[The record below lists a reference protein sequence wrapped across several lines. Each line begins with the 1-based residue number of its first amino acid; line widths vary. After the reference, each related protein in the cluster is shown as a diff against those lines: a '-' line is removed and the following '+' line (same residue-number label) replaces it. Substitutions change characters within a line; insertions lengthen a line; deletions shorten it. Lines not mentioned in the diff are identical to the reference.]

1 MNQKLRS
8 YKKRMLILCIMLA
21 VVLITSGVS
30 YAIFTSYSSQ
40 SDANTLAASCM
51 DLEFNGQNEINLLNT
66 YPISEG
72 EALEQTPYTF
82 TIKNNCDNYIEY
94 YVIASVISTTNKVDS
109 KYVKVSL
116 LGDND
121 LNGAVI
127 NTLESIATP
136 QSLSKYSIS
145 ENYILKRGDG
155 ITKDESRT
163 FNFRMWLDSNNPDI
177 WTSEDVEGKDY
188 QVKISVV
195 GTVRTR
201 PKDDLFVA
209 ALIDG
214 EESTSFPTTSGY
226 TASVEC
232 TRNGKKVNAKESI
245 VWNGTEWELTAK
257 ITNGNV
263 RCNATFVTAAPA
275 PDGWYS
281 AGSGTL
287 LASIRDNNELKTPLT
302 TPGSE
307 VSAHTKDDVESQ
319 TISVSSTYQAYYFT
333 YGTGY
338 TANGSKFNL
347 TGTAVTADTYANS
360 YSSLVGKYFVSS
372 SASSNGSSTAGTMK
386 TTTNLSSVYYVVS
399 ATSSSYT
406 YKQITSNK
414 NTTEAL
420 LASTEDDYGTS
431 YYFRGAVKN
440 NYVQFANKCWRIVR
454 INGDGSVKLVL
465 HNDNTSN
472 ASSPCASSNNSTTA
486 AFARYSGSSYT
497 SVFNSN
503 YNDNAYIGFMYGAT
517 GASDYASTH
526 ANTNKSDI
534 LKNLETWYTNNLTSY
549 ESKLADTIWCN
560 DKSTVSGGLGY
571 GTNATDYGAYNRLAS
586 TKQPTLKCPND
597 NNGGKLSKFTVDDT
611 KNGNGNLTYKIG
623 LLTADEIAFAGSIA
637 YTYNRSTYLQEN
649 TGTTWWWS
657 LSPSYFN
664 GSGALV
670 WCVDSGYLDGNGRVG
685 SYDGLRPVISLISST
700 NVTGD
705 GTSENPYV
713 VEK

>member
-21 VVLITSGVS
+21 VVLVMSGVS

-257 ITNGNV
+257 INGGNV
-263 RCNATFVTAAPA
+263 RCNAIFTTKVP
-275 PDGWYS
+275 
-281 AGSGTL
+281 TL
-287 LASIRDNNELKTPLT
+287 AETILASNEVKTPLT
-302 TPGSE
+302 TPGKE

-319 TISVSSTYQAYYFT
+319 TTSVSSTYQAYYFT

-517 GASDYASTH
+517 GARDYASTH

-571 GTNATDYGAYNRLAS
+571 GTNTTNYGAYNRLAS

-657 LSPSYFN
+657 LSPSGFV
-664 GSGALV
+664 GGGAFV
-670 WCVDSGYLDGNGRVG
+670 WYVDSGRLGDGGDVDN
-685 SYDGLRPVISLISST
+685 YYGLRPVISLISST

>member
-319 TISVSSTYQAYYFT
+319 TTSVSSTYQAYYFT

-497 SVFNSN
+497 SAFNTN
-503 YNDNAYIGFMYGAT
+503 TDDNAYIGFMYGAT
-517 GASDYASTH
+517 GASDYPNTH

-657 LSPSYFN
+657 LSPRNFYGSVAN
-664 GSGALV
+664 VWGVGSGH
-670 WCVDSGYLDGNGRVG
+670 LDDDNVGNG
-685 SYDGLRPVISLISST
+685 DGLRPVISLISST

>member
-21 VVLITSGVS
+21 VVLVMSGVS

-226 TASVEC
+226 TATVEC

-302 TPGSE
+302 MPGSE

-319 TISVSSTYQAYYFT
+319 TTSVSSTYQAYYFT

-338 TANGSKFNL
+338 TANGTKFNL
-347 TGTAVTADTYANS
+347 TGAAVTSDTYANS

-454 INGDGSVKLVL
+454 VNGDGSIKLVL
-465 HNDNTSN
+465 HNDNTSSS
-472 ASSPCASSNNSTTA
+472 SSPCAASNNSTTA

-497 SVFNSN
+497 STFNDN

-526 ANTNKSDI
+526 ANTNKSTI
-534 LKNLETWYTNNLTSY
+534 LTNLETWYTNNLASY
-549 ESKLADTIWCN
+549 ADKLADTIWCN

-571 GTNATDYGAYNRLAS
+571 GTNETDYAAYNRLAS

-611 KNGNGNLTYKIG
+611 TNGNGNLTYKIG
-623 LLTADEIAFAGSIA
+623 LLTADEIAFSGSIA

-657 LSPSYFN
+657 LSPRSFN
-664 GSGALV
+664 GDRAYVWFVLSGGLV
-670 WCVDSGYLDGNGRVG
+670 NNYVYNNV
-685 SYDGLRPVISLISST
+685 GLRPAISLISST
-700 NVTGD
+700 SVTGN
-705 GTSENPYV
+705 GTSDNPYV
-713 VEK
+713 VK

>member
-1 MNQKLRS
+1 MKKKLLLIS
-8 YKKRMLILCIMLA
+8 LFIMSIISFLYWTLKPKKLYEA
-21 VVLITSGVS
+21 KWNAPDT
-30 YAIFTSYSSQ
+30 
-40 SDANTLAASCM
+40 TLAITI
-51 DLEFNGQNEINLLNT
+51 D
-66 YPISEG
+66 G
-72 EALEQTPYTF
+72 E
-82 TIKNNCDNYIEY
+82 
-94 YVIASVISTTNKVDS
+94 ISTTFPTTNAYIGTVECTTGTGKVEW
-109 KYVKVSL
+109 
-116 LGDND
+116 
-121 LNGAVI
+121 NGTKWVL
-127 NTLESIATP
+127 TTS
-136 QSLSKYSIS
+136 
-145 ENYILKRGDG
+145 G
-155 ITKDESRT
+155 ITK
-163 FNFRMWLDSNNPDI
+163 
-177 WTSEDVEGKDY
+177 G
-188 QVKISVV
+188 
-195 GTVRTR
+195 
-201 PKDDLFVA
+201 
-209 ALIDG
+209 
-214 EESTSFPTTSGY
+214 ST
-226 TASVEC
+226 
-232 TRNGKKVNAKESI
+232 K
-245 VWNGTEWELTAK
+245 
-257 ITNGNV
+257 
-263 RCNATFVTAAPA
+263 CNAIFKQ
-275 PDGWYS
+275 
-281 AGSGTL
+281 TL
-287 LASIRDNNELKTPLT
+287 RQSILANNEVKTSLT
-302 TPGSE
+302 TPEKE

-319 TISVSSTYQAYYFT
+319 TTSVSSTYQAYYFT

-454 INGDGSVKLVL
+454 VNGDGSIKLVL

-526 ANTNKSDI
+526 ANNNKSDI

-560 DKSTVSGGLGY
+560 DKSTVSGELGN
-571 GTNATDYGAYNRLAS
+571 GTNGTRYGAFNRLAS

-597 NNGGKLSKFTVDDT
+597 NNGGKLSKFTADDT
-611 KNGNGNLTYKIG
+611 TNGNGNLTYKIG

-649 TGTTWWWS
+649 TGTTYWWS
-657 LSPSYFN
+657 LSPNGFSGGYASVWYV
-664 GSGALV
+664 GSGFLSSDGVLV
-670 WCVDSGYLDGNGRVG
+670 ST
-685 SYDGLRPVISLISST
+685 GLRPAISLVSST
-700 NVTGD
+700 SVTGN
-705 GTSENPYV
+705 GTSDNPYV
-713 VEK
+713 VK

>member
-319 TISVSSTYQAYYFT
+319 TTSVSSTYQAYYFT

-611 KNGNGNLTYKIG
+611 INGNGDLTYKIG

-657 LSPSYFN
+657 LSPYIFVG
-664 GSGALV
+664 GSAYV
-670 WCVDSGYLDGNGRVG
+670 WVVGSGYLVNNYVGNG
-685 SYDGLRPVISLISST
+685 SGLRPVISLISST

>member
-21 VVLITSGVS
+21 VVLVMSGVS

-257 ITNGNV
+257 INGGNV
-263 RCNATFVTAAPA
+263 RCNAIFTTKVP
-275 PDGWYS
+275 
-281 AGSGTL
+281 TL
-287 LASIRDNNELKTPLT
+287 AETILASNEVKTPLT
-302 TPGSE
+302 TPGKE

-319 TISVSSTYQAYYFT
+319 TTSVSSTYQAYYFT

-517 GASDYASTH
+517 GARDYASTH

-571 GTNATDYGAYNRLAS
+571 GTNTTNYGAYNRLAS

-657 LSPSYFN
+657 LSPGLFSGSSAGVWYVYSGGLFYN
-664 GSGALV
+664 G
-670 WCVDSGYLDGNGRVG
+670 VG
-685 SYDGLRPVISLISST
+685 DNHGLRPVISLISST

>member
-319 TISVSSTYQAYYFT
+319 TTSVSSTYQAYYFT

-517 GASDYASTH
+517 GASDYPNTH

-657 LSPSYFN
+657 LSPNDFSGSY
-664 GSGALV
+664 AYV
-670 WCVDSGYLDGNGRVG
+670 WCVGSGLLYNGVNVG
-685 SYDGLRPVISLISST
+685 DGLRPVISLISST

>member
-319 TISVSSTYQAYYFT
+319 TTSVSSTYQAYYFT

-571 GTNATDYGAYNRLAS
+571 GTNGTSYGAYNRLAS

-611 KNGNGNLTYKIG
+611 TNGNGNLTYKIG

-657 LSPSYFN
+657 LSPGGFR
-664 GSGALV
+664 GGDAGV
-670 WCVDSGYLDGNGRVG
+670 WRVDSGHLDGDDVG
-685 SYDGLRPVISLISST
+685 GTDGLRPVISLISST

>member
-307 VSAHTKDDVESQ
+307 VSAHVLDDVESA
-319 TISVSSTYQAYYFT
+319 TAYVSSTYQAYYFT

-386 TTTNLSSVYYVVS
+386 TTTNLSGVYYVVS

-406 YKQITSNK
+406 YKEITSNK

-454 INGDGSVKLVL
+454 ITGDGSVKLVL
-465 HNDNTSN
+465 HNDNTSGS
-472 ASSPCASSNNSTTA
+472 SSPCSSKNNNDEA

-517 GASDYASTH
+517 GASDYPNTH

-571 GTNATDYGAYNRLAS
+571 GTNETDYAAYNRLAS

-657 LSPSYFN
+657 LSPFN
-664 GSGALV
+664 FGGSDAGV
-670 WCVDSGYLDGNGRVG
+670 WYVGSGYLSDSGVDGYG
-685 SYDGLRPVISLISST
+685 GLRPVISLISST

>member
-319 TISVSSTYQAYYFT
+319 TTSVSSTYQAYYFT

-360 YSSLVGKYFVSS
+360 YSSLVGKYFVGS

-386 TTTNLSSVYYVVS
+386 TTTNLSSVYYVAS

-454 INGDGSVKLVL
+454 VNGDGSIKLVL
-465 HNDNTSN
+465 HNDNTSSS
-472 ASSPCASSNNSTTA
+472 SSPCAASNNSTTA
-486 AFARYSGSSYT
+486 AFARYSGSTYNT
-497 SVFNSN
+497 AFNSS
-503 YNDNAYIGFMYGAT
+503 YNDNAYVGFMYGTA
-517 GASDYASTH
+517 GSSDYASTH

-534 LKNLETWYTNNLTSY
+534 LKNLETWYNNNLKTY

-611 KNGNGNLTYKIG
+611 TNGNGNLTYKIG

-657 LSPSYFN
+657 LSPGYFN
-664 GSGALV
+664 GGSAYV
-670 WCVDSGYLDGNGRVG
+670 WFVLSGYLSGDSVVG
-685 SYDGLRPVISLISST
+685 GFGLRPAISLVSST
-700 NVTGD
+700 NVTGN
-705 GTSENPYV
+705 GTSDNPYV
-713 VEK
+713 VK

>member
-287 LASIRDNNELKTPLT
+287 LASIRDNNELKIPLT

-319 TISVSSTYQAYYFT
+319 TTSVSSTYQAYYFT

-611 KNGNGNLTYKIG
+611 INGNGDLTYKIG

-657 LSPSYFN
+657 LSPVVFN
-664 GSGALV
+664 GSDAVV
-670 WCVDSGYLDGNGRVG
+670 WYVRSGYLNYGGVHD
-685 SYDGLRPVISLISST
+685 YDGLRPVISLISST

>member
-319 TISVSSTYQAYYFT
+319 TTSVSSKYQAYYFT

-372 SASSNGSSTAGTMK
+372 SAFSNGSSTAGTMK

-517 GASDYASTH
+517 GASDYPNTH

-597 NNGGKLSKFTVDDT
+597 NNSGKLSKFTVDDT

-657 LSPSYFN
+657 LSPGGFG
-664 GSGALV
+664 GSSAYV
-670 WCVDSGYLDGNGRVG
+670 WYVFSGYLDRGNVYFGG
-685 SYDGLRPVISLISST
+685 GLRPVISLISST

>member
-319 TISVSSTYQAYYFT
+319 TTSVSSTYQAYYFT

-347 TGTAVTADTYANS
+347 TGTAVTSDTYANS
-360 YSSLVGKYFVSS
+360 YSSLVGKYLISEY
-372 SASSNGSSTAGTMK
+372 AYSNGSSTAGTMK
-386 TTTNLSSVYYVVS
+386 TTTNLSGVYYVVS

-406 YKQITSNK
+406 YKEITSNK

-454 INGDGSVKLVL
+454 ITGDGSVKLVL
-465 HNDNTSN
+465 HNDNTSGS
-472 ASSPCASSNNSTTA
+472 SSPCSSKNNNDEA
-486 AFARYSGSSYT
+486 AFARYSGSSYI
-497 SVFNSN
+497 SAFNSN

-611 KNGNGNLTYKIG
+611 INGNGDLTYKIG

-657 LSPSYFN
+657 LSPYYFSGSDGDVWGVSSGDLYSYFVN
-664 GSGALV
+664 
-670 WCVDSGYLDGNGRVG
+670 VG
-685 SYDGLRPVISLISST
+685 SGLRPVISLISST

>member
-319 TISVSSTYQAYYFT
+319 TTSVSSTYQAYYFT

-431 YYFRGAVKN
+431 YYFRGAVTN
-440 NYVQFANKCWRIVR
+440 NYVEFANKCWRIVR
-454 INGDGSVKLVL
+454 VGGDGSVKLIL
-465 HNDNTSN
+465 HNDNTAGAAN
-472 ASSPCASSNNSTTA
+472 PCSSANNSTSA
-486 AFARYSGSSYT
+486 AFARYSGTTYKSG
-497 SVFNSN
+497 FNTN
-503 YNDNAYIGFMYGAT
+503 YDDNAYVGFMYGAV

-526 ANTNKSDI
+526 ANTNKSTI
-534 LKNLETWYTNNLTSY
+534 LTNLETWYTNNLSSY

-623 LLTADEIAFAGSIA
+623 LLTADEIAFSGSI
-637 YTYNRSTYLQEN
+637 YGNYNRSTYLQEN

-657 LSPSYFN
+657 LSPGVF
-664 GSGALV
+664 SGGGAGV
-670 WCVDSGYLDGNGRVG
+670 WIVYSGYLNNNDVNNH
-685 SYDGLRPVISLISST
+685 SGLRPVISLISST

>member
-21 VVLITSGVS
+21 VVLVMSGVS

-257 ITNGNV
+257 INGGNV
-263 RCNATFVTAAPA
+263 RCNAIFTTKVP
-275 PDGWYS
+275 
-281 AGSGTL
+281 TL
-287 LASIRDNNELKTPLT
+287 AETILASNEVKTPLT
-302 TPGSE
+302 TPGKE

-319 TISVSSTYQAYYFT
+319 TTSVSSTYQAYYFT

-517 GASDYASTH
+517 GARDYASTH

-571 GTNATDYGAYNRLAS
+571 GTNTTNYGAYNRLAS

-657 LSPSYFN
+657 LSPYFFDGSY
-664 GSGALV
+664 ACV
-670 WCVDSGYLDGNGRVG
+670 WYVYSGYLDVNGVDFDR
-685 SYDGLRPVISLISST
+685 GLRPVISLISST

>member
-319 TISVSSTYQAYYFT
+319 TTSVSSTYQAYYFT

-611 KNGNGNLTYKIG
+611 INGNGDLTYKIG

-657 LSPSYFN
+657 LSPGGFD
-664 GSGALV
+664 GSAAGVWLV
-670 WCVDSGYLDGNGRVG
+670 NSGVLNYNRVRHNN
-685 SYDGLRPVISLISST
+685 GLRPVISLISST

>member
-319 TISVSSTYQAYYFT
+319 TTSVSSTYQAYYFT

-454 INGDGSVKLVL
+454 VNGDGSIKLVL
-465 HNDNTSN
+465 HNDNTSSS
-472 ASSPCASSNNSTTA
+472 SSPCAASNNSTTA
-486 AFARYSGSSYT
+486 AFARYSGSTYNT
-497 SVFNSN
+497 AFNSS
-503 YNDNAYIGFMYGAT
+503 YNDNAYVGFMYGTA
-517 GASDYASTH
+517 GSSDYASTH

-534 LKNLETWYTNNLTSY
+534 LKNLETWYNNNLKTY
-549 ESKLADTIWCN
+549 ESKLADTICCN

-611 KNGNGNLTYKIG
+611 TNGNGNLTYKIG

-657 LSPSYFN
+657 LSPNYFTG
-664 GSGALV
+664 GSAYV
-670 WCVDSGYLDGNGRVG
+670 WVVNSGNLGRYSVYGDS
-685 SYDGLRPVISLISST
+685 GLRPAISLVSST
-700 NVTGD
+700 NVTGN
-705 GTSENPYV
+705 GTSDNPYV
-713 VEK
+713 VK

>member
-319 TISVSSTYQAYYFT
+319 TTSVSSTYQAYYFT

-517 GASDYASTH
+517 GESDYASTH

-571 GTNATDYGAYNRLAS
+571 GTNGTSYGAYNRLAS

-611 KNGNGNLTYKIG
+611 TNGNGNLTYKIG

-657 LSPSYFN
+657 LSPDGFSGGRAGVWGV
-664 GSGALV
+664 GSGNLG
-670 WCVDSGYLDGNGRVG
+670 DFGLYNGF
-685 SYDGLRPVISLISST
+685 GLRPVISLISST

>member
-319 TISVSSTYQAYYFT
+319 TTSVSSTYQAYYFT

-440 NYVQFANKCWRIVR
+440 NYVEFANKCWRIVR
-454 INGDGSVKLVL
+454 ITGDGSVKLVL
-465 HNDNTSN
+465 HNDNTTKVAN
-472 ASSPCASSNNSTTA
+472 PCSSANNSEDA
-486 AFARYSGSSYT
+486 AFARYSGTTYNSA
-497 SVFNSN
+497 FNSN
-503 YNDNAYIGFMYGAT
+503 YNDNAYVGFMYGAT
-517 GASDYASTH
+517 GASDYASAH
-526 ANTNKSDI
+526 ANTNKSTI
-534 LKNLETWYTNNLTSY
+534 LNNLESWYKNNLESY

-560 DKSTVSGGLGY
+560 DKSTVSGGPGS
-571 GTNATDYGAYNRLAS
+571 GTNSTDYAAYNRLDS

-611 KNGNGNLTYKIG
+611 TNGNGNLTYKIG
-623 LLTADEIAFAGSIA
+623 LLTADEIAFAGSIT

-649 TGTTWWWS
+649 TGGRWWWS
-657 LSPSYFN
+657 LSPDYFN
-664 GSGALV
+664 GSDARV
-670 WCVDSGYLDGNGRVG
+670 WSVYSGYLYSNYVR
-685 SYDGLRPVISLISST
+685 SNDGLRPVLSLISST